1 MRERKNNE
9 KIKVII
15 AGPRGRMGHEAV
27 LLMGRTEHFNLVAA
41 VDYKHGGEKI
51 SDLPGMPALDAPI
64 YADLH
69 TCLEEVEADVLLDL
83 TTPEVGKQHV
93 TLAVERGLRSVIG
106 TTGFTEEELKQLTE
120 TAKEKAVGTIIAP
133 NFAIGAVLMMKFSQM
148 AAKYFQDVEVIE
160 LHHDQKLDAPSGTA
174 VKQ

>member
-1 MRERKNNE
+1 MKEM
-9 KIKVII
+9 KVII

-27 LLMGRTEHFNLVAA
+27 LLMERTEHFNLVAA

-51 SDLPGMPALDAPI
+51 SDLPGMPALDATI

-120 TAKEKAVGTIIAP
+120 TAKEK
-133 NFAIGAVLMMKFSQM
+133 Q
-148 AAKYFQDVEVIE
+148 
-160 LHHDQKLDAPSGTA
+160 
-174 VKQ
+174 